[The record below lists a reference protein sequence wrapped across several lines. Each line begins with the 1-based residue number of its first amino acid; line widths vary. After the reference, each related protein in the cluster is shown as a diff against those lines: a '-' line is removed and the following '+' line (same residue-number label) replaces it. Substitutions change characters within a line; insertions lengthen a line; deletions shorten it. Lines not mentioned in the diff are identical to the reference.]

1 MGEIAVKD
9 RWIGLDIGGTKC
21 AVLLAKLNQGI
32 EILDKIRF
40 DTHAERGFQQAYDRL
55 CAEMENILARNGLDF
70 SRVRAIGI
78 SCGGPLDSRRG
89 VIICPPNLPGWEN
102 IPLPEMLKQKYGVDA
117 FIQNDAN
124 ACARVEWK
132 MGAGRGTRDMIFLTM
147 GTGMGAGVIAEG
159 QLLRGHND
167 MGGEIGHL
175 RLTEDGPVGF
185 YKAGSFEGYTS
196 GGGIGR
202 QAVEL
207 TEKLVA
213 EGNPPAWIRDGHSM
227 DEVTAKLMADY
238 AHAGDAQAQA
248 FYAEIGRM
256 LGRGIAL
263 LVDAF
268 NPECIVIGSVFVRC
282 EDLLRKSM
290 EAELKKEAIPYSL
303 QDLRVVPA
311 STGESLGDFAGI
323 MVALHALDIDP
334 MKGEAEKDP
343 RVLKWYEE
351 LFRRYPELEVCRE
364 QVMTA
369 YRMLEECYASGGKVM
384 AVGNGGS
391 CADCAHIVGE
401 LMKGFWLKRPLDEE
415 KRNAIRSATEKLLP
429 GAAHLFQQG
438 LPAIDLTSHAALS
451 TAVQND
457 LDPCMAPA
465 QQVVGYGRPGDVVIG
480 ISTSGNAKNVALA
493 VATAN
498 TLGIRTIGLTGGSG
512 GRLAELCDCAICV
525 PAHTPAEVQE
535 FHLPIYHALCAMVEA
550 KFFKE

>member
-102 IPLPEMLKQKYGVDA
+102 IPLPEMLRQKYGVDA

-124 ACARVEWK
+124 ACALVEWK

-535 FHLPIYHALCAMVEA
+535 FHLPVYHALCAMVEA

>member
-102 IPLPEMLKQKYGVDA
+102 IPLPEMLKQNYGVDA
-117 FIQNDAN
+117 FIQNDAT
-124 ACARVEWK
+124 AGALVEWK

>member
-124 ACARVEWK
+124 ACALVEWK

-364 QVMTA
+364 QVMMA

-415 KRNAIRSATEKLLP
+415 KCNAIRSATEKLLP

-535 FHLPIYHALCAMVEA
+535 FHLPVYHALCAMVEA

>member
-124 ACARVEWK
+124 ACALVEWK

-311 STGESLGDFAGI
+311 STGESLGDFASV

>member
-124 ACARVEWK
+124 ACALVEWK

-457 LDPCMAPA
+457 LDPSMAPA

-535 FHLPIYHALCAMVEA
+535 FHLPVYHALCAMVEA
-550 KFFKE
+550 KFFKQ

>member
-124 ACARVEWK
+124 ACALVEWK
-132 MGAGRGTRDMIFLTM
+132 MGEGRGTRDMIFLTM

-493 VATAN
+493 VSTAN

-535 FHLPIYHALCAMVEA
+535 FHLPVYHALCAMVEA

>member
-55 CAEMENILARNGLDF
+55 CAEMENILSRNGLDF

-124 ACARVEWK
+124 ACALVEWK

-493 VATAN
+493 VSTAN

-535 FHLPIYHALCAMVEA
+535 FHLPVYHALCAMVEA

>member
-124 ACARVEWK
+124 ACALVEWK

>member
-124 ACARVEWK
+124 ACALVEWK

-535 FHLPIYHALCAMVEA
+535 FHLPVYHALCAMVEA

>member
-124 ACARVEWK
+124 ACALVEWK

-438 LPAIDLTSHAALS
+438 LPAIDLTSNAVLS

-493 VATAN
+493 VSTAN

-535 FHLPIYHALCAMVEA
+535 FHLPVYHALCAMVEA

>member
-124 ACARVEWK
+124 ACALVEWK

-290 EAELKKEAIPYSL
+290 EEELKKEAIPYSL

-535 FHLPIYHALCAMVEA
+535 FHLPVYHALCAMVEA

>member
-40 DTHAERGFQQAYDRL
+40 DTHAECGFQQAYDRL

-102 IPLPEMLKQKYGVDA
+102 IPLPEMLKRKYGVDA

-124 ACARVEWK
+124 ACALVEWK

-213 EGNPPAWIRDGHSM
+213 EGNPPAWIRDGHSIN
-227 DEVTAKLMADY
+227 EVTAKLMADY

-290 EAELKKEAIPYSL
+290 EAELKKEAIPYSM

-334 MKGEAEKDP
+334 MKDEAEKDP
-343 RVLKWYEE
+343 RVLKWFEE
-351 LFRRYPELEVCRE
+351 LFERYPKLEVCRE

-429 GAAHLFQQG
+429 GAAELFQQG

-498 TLGIRTIGLTGGSG
+498 ALGIRTIGLTGGSG

-535 FHLPIYHALCAMVEA
+535 FHLPVYHALCAMVEA

>member
-124 ACARVEWK
+124 ACALVEWK

-493 VATAN
+493 VSTAN